1 MYVYCT
7 SPVASTG
14 SLRAAQAGPRGWRRS
29 RLGGRPGPDCPG
41 CPRAAAR
48 ATFFGILRSGSHLRP
63 LQLSGRNQLLL
74 RVGPHLEPLSNSAA
88 ARTGAA
94 DSPPGMR
101 RALAM
106 ESGGAMLARL
116 RFSHAA
122 SARPTPLERF
132 CECPRR

>member
-7 SPVASTG
+7 LPVASTG
-14 SLRAAQAGPRGWRRS
+14 SLRAAQAGP
-29 RLGGRPGPDCPG
+29 GGGGAQVAARQPGPDCVG

-74 RVGPHLEPLSNSAA
+74 RVGPRLEPLSHSAA

-106 ESGGAMLARL
+106 ESGGAMFARL